1 MFLKSSRQRK
11 IEALKKRD
19 KAIEASYLIGNN
31 TEDMNAIVRQG
42 KFLGIYEQLVRILHR
57 NTDNIPED
65 VKNIGFYR
73 LALVT
78 YVDLYCQVVVAPEF
92 PEGAKDIGHYALSKF
107 FEMDYEKL
115 VDLPEPIADEDVQWV
130 NAARRMLT
138 VFGIRDGS
146 LLWIMEQ
153 FMSQLTET
161 EVKYGLAEENKPTA
175 F

>member
-19 KAIEASYLIGNN
+19 KAIEASYLVDDD
-31 TEDMNAIVRQG
+31 TADMNAIMRQG

-65 VKNIGFYR
+65 VKNLGFCR

-78 YVDLYCQVVVAPEF
+78 FVDLYCQEVVAPEF
-92 PEGAKDIGHYALSKF
+92 PEGSKDIGNYALSKF
-107 FEMDYEKL
+107 LNMDYENI
-115 VDLPEPIADEDVQWV
+115 VDLPESIADQDVQWV
-130 NAARRMLT
+130 NATRRMLKAL
-138 VFGIRDGS
+138 GIRS
-146 LLWIMEQ
+146 EALLWLIEQ
-153 FMSQLTET
+153 FMSKLTEQ
-161 EVKYGLAEENKPTA
+161 EVHYGLAEEFKPTA